1 MGVVVVEVFEMEM
14 VVEVIVVGERMV
26 LLELMVAVEEVLVVM
41 TMIVMAW
48 YCKTKLWSYLCRP
61 LERRTLFLNPS
72 LNRWRLPT
80 KSLKQ
85 TILIS

>member
-14 VVEVIVVGERMV
+14 VVEVIVVGERTV

-48 YCKTKLWSYLCRP
+48 YCKTKLWSYYVVLWKGEPC
-61 LERRTLFLNPS
+61 FS
-72 LNRWRLPT
+72 ILP
-80 KSLKQ
+80 
-85 TILIS
+85 